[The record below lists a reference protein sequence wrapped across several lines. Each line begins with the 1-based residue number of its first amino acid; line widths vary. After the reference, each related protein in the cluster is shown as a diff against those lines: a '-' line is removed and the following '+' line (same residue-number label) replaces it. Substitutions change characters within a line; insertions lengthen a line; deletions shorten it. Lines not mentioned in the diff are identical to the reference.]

1 MMHVC
6 PDCESVFSTIDELD
20 GYREDF
26 ALVSEI
32 LSGEEAAFNKMI
44 YQVERLINHCGC
56 LHGKLNAVVCH
67 CPTDLIYGPFF
78 RRCWSCMADVMIIDL
93 SQRQETDEF
102 RELYV
107 SSKKDIERLQSQ
119 VKTLEDLGQVQNTVD
134 HDDAL
139 KSESEQAEIVNL
151 TEGQVLRNSGGA
163 HADSPDAMS
172 ESMEL
177 REPKEG

>member
-1 MMHVC
+1 
-6 PDCESVFSTIDELD
+6 
-20 GYREDF
+20 
-26 ALVSEI
+26 
-32 LSGEEAAFNKMI
+32 
-44 YQVERLINHCGC
+44 
-56 LHGKLNAVVCH
+56 
-67 CPTDLIYGPFF
+67 
-78 RRCWSCMADVMIIDL
+78 MADVMIIDL

-177 REPKEG
+177 REPKEGGESSRTIARASPRKRGTESDATTSETDPKKGKTTAKRGKTKGKQASKK